1 MRAVILVVLLY
12 VLVVNLAA
20 LFWIISILIMS
31 SFWFGSQTVLEYS
44 KKRSDQCHIGSLFNW
59 FGT

>member
-20 LFWIISILIMS
+20 LFWIISVCLRAPFSLGPKQYLSILK
-31 SFWFGSQTVLEYS
+31 GV
-44 KKRSDQCHIGSLFNW
+44 
-59 FGT
+59 